1 MKDLI
6 ISGNVIHLTDGLYS
20 LNDLHKASGSE
31 DKHQPSLFMRLDSTK
46 ALVEEIV
53 NENKRSTE
61 MQTAVR
67 VINGNGGGTYVCK
80 ELVYAYAMWI
90 SPAFNLRVIR
100 AFDQMTTKPD
110 INKAPP
116 ATGILS
122 APAADFQALYSML
135 RAMEL
140 DRNAAA
146 IGANGAIIRT
156 SGINLLELT
165 GQTCLIS
172 ETQNNWYIPTELGEM
187 LEPVC
192 KPTKINTYL
201 VAAGLQTK
209 NPATGKWELTEEGQ
223 KYGRITEVTPAH
235 GGKMRPQ
242 ILWMR
247 EVLELIEPLIEE
259 DS

>member
-1 MKDLI
+1 MKDLTV
-6 ISGNVIHLTDGLYS
+6 SNVTVRFIDGLYS
-20 LNDLHKASGSE
+20 LNDLHKAAGGE

-90 SPAFNLRVIR
+90 SPTFNLRVIR
-100 AFDQMTTKPD
+100 AFDQMVTNPD
-110 INKAPP
+110 TSKAPSV
-116 ATGILS
+116 TGILS

-156 SGINLLELT
+156 SGINLLKLT
-165 GQTCLIS
+165 GQTRLLS
-172 ETQNNWYIPTELGEM
+172 ETQSNWYIPTELGEM
-187 LEPVC
+187 LEPTV
-192 KPTKINTYL
+192 KPAKVNIRL
-201 VAAGLQTK
+201 AVAGLQVK
-209 NPATGKWELTEEGQ
+209 NHVTGKWELTEEGQ
-223 KYGRITEVTPAH
+223 KYGRVTEVTPTH

-242 ILWMR
+242 IVWKKD
-247 EVLELIEPLIEE
+247 VLPLVEQPVE
-259 DS
+259 GE